1 MFQQAGIM
9 PIHPL
14 RNTVAGEITKGG
26 NEREVGKMLLQKKDG
41 GGVLYMYQYLYHTS
55 LDHMHLQNPT
65 KKEKK
70 RDF

>member
-1 MFQQAGIM
+1 M

-26 NEREVGKMLLQKKDG
+26 NEREVGKMLLQKRWRWCT
-41 GGVLYMYQYLYHTS
+41 VYVPIFVSYLFRSHAS
-55 LDHMHLQNPT
+55 SKPH
-65 KKEKK
+65 KKKKK